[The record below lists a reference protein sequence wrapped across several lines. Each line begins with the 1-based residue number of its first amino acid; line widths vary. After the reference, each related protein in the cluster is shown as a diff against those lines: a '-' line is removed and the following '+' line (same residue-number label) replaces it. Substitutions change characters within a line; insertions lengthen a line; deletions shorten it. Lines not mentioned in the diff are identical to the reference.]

1 MERVFIV
8 DSARTAIGK
17 FGGIFSDILP
27 EYLGGDLL
35 KKLLARQQ
43 LS

>member
-17 FGGIFSDILP
+17 FGGIFSDILT

-35 KKLLARQQ
+35 
-43 LS
+43 